1 MTHPDPQQQH
11 PTYPP
16 PAYPPQV
23 NYPPVGYP
31 PIPDGVIP
39 AQRQSPGPGAR
50 NGFGI
55 TALVLAIVGVVFGL
69 VPLTGFIALI
79 CGSIGIVFGFLGIA
93 RASRGVATNRGMS
106 ITGTVLSALALVLG
120 IWGMTITLQAAEKL
134 GKDLGALSSTSQPRL
149 ATPEVSAPTPV
160 PGQIA
165 GDGTYVVGTDIQP
178 GSYRTTGPAQRV
190 IPNCY
195 WTRNSDTSGELSSI
209 IASDITQGPTTVTIK
224 PTDGAFHTSG
234 CQPWTKVN

>member
-1 MTHPDPQQQH
+1 M
-11 PTYPP
+11 
-16 PAYPPQV
+16 
-23 NYPPVGYP
+23 
-31 PIPDGVIP
+31 
-39 AQRQSPGPGAR
+39 
-50 NGFGI
+50 
-55 TALVLAIVGVVFGL
+55 LAIVGLVFGL

-93 RASRGVATNRGMS
+93 RASRAVATNRGMS
-106 ITGTVLSALALVLG
+106 ITGTALSAVALLLG
-120 IWGMTITLQAAEKL
+120 IWGMTITFQAAEKL
-134 GKDLGALSSTSQPRL
+134 GKDLGAHGSTSQSRV
-149 ATPEVSAPTPV
+149 ATPEVSTPAPV
-160 PGQIA
+160 PGQIG
-165 GDGTYVVGTDIQP
+165 GDGTYVVGTDIQA
-178 GSYRTTGPAQRV
+178 GSYRTTGPARSV